1 MAKEKVKDDIEVVN
15 GPNEFVFSKQRRVI
29 AAYFGE
35 NVTKVVLNERNCTVT
50 SQYRWPPIKGK
61 LKTKTAEYSSIDKVE
76 IKNGFSL
83 SSIISSIVVVI
94 IGIATFAVGGFVVFL
109 LIPFLLFTGFGSNV
123 IITYKDNSKTIFMTG
138 KLDGDS
144 RQNFVAELDKK
155 FSKG

>member
-1 MAKEKVKDDIEVVN
+1 MAKEKVKDDIEVEN
-15 GPNEFVFSKQRRVI
+15 SPNEFVFTKQRRVI
-29 AAYFGE
+29 AAYFSE
-35 NVTKVVLNERNCTVT
+35 NVTKVVLNDRNCTVT

-94 IGIATFAVGGFVVFL
+94 IGMATFVVGGFVVFL

-123 IITYKDNSKTIFMTG
+123 IITYKDNSKSIFMTG
-138 KLDGDS
+138 KLDGDK
-144 RQNFVAELDKK
+144 RQNLVAELDKK